1 LQESEL
7 GYEVQADELNN
18 DPFVEVTMRSGTV
31 VTRFICG
38 AAFLWTLGWG
48 SPAHAQIG
56 VGEWVRTDAAGKGM
70 TMTVAPCCKGGYR
83 LTYSVLIG
91 NGQQPPLIL
100 TVDLPMDGTEV
111 PVLAAGKPSGQTM
124 SAKRIDDH
132 HYTAVVKLNGQP
144 SLTSNATL
152 SADGKSMTIEDT
164 MAGNQKVIETWVKK

>member
-1 LQESEL
+1 
-7 GYEVQADELNN
+7 
-18 DPFVEVTMRSGTV
+18 MRSATV

-48 SPAHAQIG
+48 NPAHAQLG

-70 TMTVAPCCKGGYR
+70 TMTVAACCKGGFR
-83 LTYSVLIG
+83 LTYLVPIA
-91 NGQQPPLIL
+91 NGQPPLTL

-111 PVLAAGKPSGQTM
+111 PTLSAGKPTGQTM

-132 HYTAVVKLNGQP
+132 HYTGVVKQGGQP
-144 SLTSNATL
+144 YLTSNATL

-164 MAGNQKVIETWVKK
+164 LAGNQKVIETWMKK